1 MDTLF
6 RFVYIIF
13 IRSNQELSLSES
25 ASYQIKI
32 INKTVLEL
40 IP

>member
-13 IRSNQELSLSES
+13 IRSNQELSLFRKRKLSE
-25 ASYQIKI
+25 K
-32 INKTVLEL
+32 
-40 IP
+40 